1 MIRKLLDNTTVPE
14 YDIAV
19 TLEVYT
25 KCPSKYKLVD
35 LETGQEYVGQLPQEG
50 KPHWKKINA

>member
-1 MIRKLLDNTTVPE
+1 VIRKLLDNTTVPE